1 MTEPHILLNAR
12 IVETLYADSLVLSD
26 EVRTAFAAGL
36 PAEQDEDQIDLV
48 RLAFSCEGLRT
59 TTRMMHSVAWLLNQR
74 AYFAGELSEFQLRR
88 YGRLAATQ
96 PSDDAGLAL
105 LEPALQELILA
116 TERFHARLMR
126 LDRGW
131 RERDPHA
138 PGPVDQ
144 LRRRFGL
151 SA

>member
-1 MTEPHILLNAR
+1 MTQPHTLLNAR
-12 IVETLYADSLVLSD
+12 IVETLYAESLVLSD
-26 EVRTAFAAGL
+26 EVRTAFAAGIA
-36 PAEQDEDQIDLV
+36 PGMESDQIDLI

-88 YGRLAATQ
+88 YGKLAATQ
-96 PSDDAGLAL
+96 PADEAGLAL
-105 LEPALQELILA
+105 LDPGLQGLILE
-116 TERFHARLMR
+116 TERFYERLLR

-138 PGPVDQ
+138 PSAIEQ
-144 LRRRFGL
+144 LRQRFGI
-151 SA
+151 AG